1 MKTEELNISNIE
13 YINADILDL
22 GKYEEK
28 FDIIESSGVL
38 HHMEDPYSGWEILTN
53 CLKKGGLMAIG
64 LYSELAR
71 KHIVEARKEIK
82 NLKLSSDLK
91 GIKSIRKIIK
101 NSENLYHKKIKSM
114 QDFYST
120 SELRDLVFHVQEHRF
135 SIPKISD
142 HLDKLGLTF
151 CGFESVKI
159 NKLFKEKY
167 PDDEKLYD
175 LNYWNEFEMQYPDTF
190 LGMYQ
195 FWCQK
200 L

>member
-1 MKTEELNISNIE
+1 
-13 YINADILDL
+13 
-22 GKYEEK
+22 
-28 FDIIESSGVL
+28 
-38 HHMEDPYSGWEILTN
+38 
-53 CLKKGGLMAIG
+53 MAIG

-82 NLKLSSDLK
+82 SFKLSGDLA

-101 NSENLYHKKIKSM
+101 NSETINHKKIKSM
-114 QDFYST
+114 HDFYST
-120 SELRDLVFHVQEHRF
+120 SELRDLIFHVQEHRF
-135 SIPKISD
+135 SIPKISN
-142 HLDKLGLTF
+142 HLEKLGLTF

-159 NKLFKEKY
+159 NKMFKEKY

-190 LGMYQ
+190 LEMYQ